1 MPLTDYAERPKAKTK
16 VDAIL
21 EQDTEDTRTLDKWLR
36 DLDIPDREIERRLR
50 EYSKAEGVDLTVADS
65 TIRRWR
71 EINT

>member
-21 EQDTEDTRTLDKWLR
+21 AQDTEDTRTLDKWLR
-36 DLDIPDREIERRLR
+36 DPDITDREIERRLR